1 MLREDLIPL
10 FEGLV
15 KFFLDYLTPYTP
27 QGQSESVLVTGP
39 TTSPENSYIYKDPKT
54 GVKSYRFLTMAP
66 HFDVAVL
73 KETIQAYQR
82 FCADPAAAA
91 DAKVEND
98 GSSSSSSKSHN
109 SSPCDSNVRAAASK
123 IVAMLPNK
131 GVPIINPHT
140 EFIQEYLEP
149 YDVPDPSH
157 RHFSGLWYV
166 LCAACVYTWVC
177 CCLYACAYIC
187 VCVCAVPVPVPV
199 SIYINLSACLHER
212 ACTRALVACVWTLCV
227 CG

>member
-27 QGQSESVLVTGP
+27 RGQSESVLVTGP

-166 LCAACVYTWVC
+166 LCAACVYTCVC
-177 CCLYACAYIC
+177 CCFYACILYLCLCLFI
-187 VCVCAVPVPVPV
+187 
-199 SIYINLSACLHER
+199 SIYPPTCMNVHAHVRLWH
-212 ACTRALVACVWTLCV
+212 V
-227 CG
+227 CGRFVSAGK